1 MSVDFSNN
9 HFELF
14 DLPITFEL
22 NEAKLVS
29 RFQSLQRELH
39 PDRFASATAAEKRW
53 SMQAASLVNE
63 AYQKLTS
70 PLTRATYLLELNNIS
85 IDEETDTQMDPMFL
99 MQQMELREAIGDAP
113 DASDPFDALDKVRK
127 TLNEGIQDSSNKF
140 AQAAASN
147 DWDAARTVVREWQFF
162 DKLKRETKAL
172 EARLD
177 D

>member
-1 MSVDFSNN
+1 MSVDFSSN

-14 DLPITFEL
+14 DLPIAFEL
-22 NEAKLVS
+22 NEAQLVS
-29 RFQSLQRELH
+29 RFQTLQRELH
-39 PDRFASATAAEKRW
+39 PDRFASATATEKRW

-70 PLTRATYLLELNNIS
+70 PLTRASYLLELNNIS

-99 MQQMELREAIGDAP
+99 MQQMELREAMGDAP
-113 DASDPFDALDKVRK
+113 DAADPFEALDTVRK
-127 TLNEGIQDSSNKF
+127 TLNEGIQESSNKF
-140 AQAAASN
+140 AAAAASN
-147 DWDAARTVVREWQFF
+147 DWDTARSVVREWQFF
-162 DKLKRETKAL
+162 DKLKREAKAL

>member
-14 DLPITFEL
+14 DLPVAFHIDEVQL
-22 NEAKLVS
+22 S
-29 RFQSLQRELH
+29 DRFQSLQRELH
-39 PDRFASATAAEKRW
+39 PDRFASATASEKRW

-63 AYQKLTS
+63 AHQKLRN
-70 PLTRATYLLELNNIS
+70 PLTRASYLLELNNIS

-113 DASDPFDALDKVRK
+113 DAADPFAALDKVRHS
-127 TLNEGIQDSSNKF
+127 LSEGISSCAKKF
-140 AQAAASN
+140 ADASVSSS
-147 DWDAARTVVREWQFF
+147 WDSARVVVREWQFF
-162 DKLKRETKAL
+162 DKLKREVKVI